1 MEDKMVKLTKSEL
14 LRRNVYKEHELSE
27 SYNNIGDL
35 VDKFGRNASI
45 EARVENGYYG
55 DDPDYPVLY
64 VTETRLETDEE
75 YNTRIESLKKYK
87 QSEIDQKKA
96 KRKQAQ
102 IDELAL
108 YEKLK
113 EKYG

>member
-1 MEDKMVKLTKSEL
+1 MVKLTKAEL
-14 LRRNVYKEHELSE
+14 ERVNVYKEHELSD
-27 SYNNIGDL
+27 SYNIGDI

-55 DDPDYPVLY
+55 DDPDYAVLY

-75 YNTRIESLKKYK
+75 YNARIETLKVCK
-87 QSEIDQKKA
+87 QRLIDQKKE
-96 KRKQAQ
+96 KQRQDKIA
-102 IDELAL
+102 ELAL

-113 EKYG
+113 QKYG